1 MSTKTLRKRIALVAV
16 SALGAGLLSVVP
28 VTTASAAAG
37 DATNVTANA
46 TAGVAGLGSASV
58 PATAATSAIGSV
70 GLLAEDGEST
80 TQTAV
85 LLATGTLMT
94 SFTPTAGQTATA
106 TITGGKF
113 VAVDNADGTAANATI
128 SGTSGASASAG
139 EVTKSLSLLSV
150 PNSGATSMVITYSS
164 TTGTVATVGA
174 RIAVTVVA
182 TSAYNKYAATY
193 SSVRWGASGTYDAT
207 TDATSSNYVKERQ
220 GKVAAKIVLADAYG
234 NALTSSNTGILQV
247 TGTGGVVVYIGDAT
261 TAGDN
266 SSAYTYLGAANAASG
281 ASIIVNV
288 QQEDT
293 DVPANGTLTVSFGG
307 TVVATKS
314 YTIKGEVAK
323 ITAGLAKIGSTQS
336 GGSNAAAAY
345 VKYED
350 AAGNQVL
357 PASGTS
363 QISSTLGAV
372 VTSIT
377 PGTYSTSTSDAAGG
391 QTPLTVVCAASG
403 TQKAV
408 QVQHL
413 NASGTI
419 VKSNAW
425 DAGCAGAPVTMTA
438 SLDKASYKRGEV
450 ATLTLSVKDSKG
462 NPGNA
467 YDTIATAD
475 TDLTFA
481 GTPGTIVTA
490 VAAGAK
496 LSYSTGAKTYQFT
509 VTAEDGDYNLVI
521 TPTTVKTN
529 NTSGAQG
536 NITVPFSVTSAP
548 GVTNA
553 DVLKAI
559 VSLIAS
565 INKQIAALQKALLKR

>member
-1 MSTKTLRKRIALVAV
+1 
-16 SALGAGLLSVVP
+16 
-28 VTTASAAAG
+28 
-37 DATNVTANA
+37 
-46 TAGVAGLGSASV
+46 
-58 PATAATSAIGSV
+58 
-70 GLLAEDGEST
+70 
-80 TQTAV
+80 
-85 LLATGTLMT
+85 
-94 SFTPTAGQTATA
+94 
-106 TITGGKF
+106 
-113 VAVDNADGTAANATI
+113 
-128 SGTSGASASAG
+128 
-139 EVTKSLSLLSV
+139 
-150 PNSGATSMVITYSS
+150 
-164 TTGTVATVGA
+164 
-174 RIAVTVVA
+174 VTVVA

-193 SSVRWGASGTYDAT
+193 SSVYWGASGTYSAT
-207 TDATSSNYVKERQ
+207 TDATSSNYSKERE
-220 GKVAAKIVLADAYG
+220 GTVAAKIVLADAYG

-266 SSAYTYLGAANAASG
+266 SSAYTYLGAANATSG

-293 DVPANGTLTVSFGG
+293 DVPANGSLTVTFGG

-314 YTIKGEVAK
+314 YVIKGEVAK
-323 ITAGLAKIGSTQS
+323 VTAGLAKIGTTQS

-345 VKYED
+345 VKFED
-350 AAGNQVL
+350 SAGNQVL
-357 PASGTS
+357 PASGLS
-363 QISSTLGAV
+363 AVSSTLGAV

-377 PGTYSTSTSDAAGG
+377 AGTYSTSTSDAAGG
-391 QTPLTVVCAASG
+391 MTPVTVLCAASG

-408 QVQHL
+408 QVQIL
-413 NASGTI
+413 NGSGTI

-425 DAGCAGAPVTMTA
+425 DAGCAGAPVKMTA

-450 ATLTLSVKDSKG
+450 ATLTLTVKDAKG

-467 YDTIATAD
+467 YDTIATAAD
-475 TDLTFA
+475 DLTFA
-481 GTPGTIVTA
+481 GLPGTIVTA

-496 LSYSTGAKTYQFT
+496 PSYSTGAKTYQFT
-509 VTAEDGDYNLVI
+509 VGNEDGDYNLIV

-529 NTSGAQG
+529 DTSGAQG
-536 NITVPFSVTSAP
+536 NLTVPYSITSTA

>member
-16 SALGAGLLSVVP
+16 SALGAGLLSVVAVP
-28 VTTASAAAG
+28 TASAAVNA
-37 DATNVTANA
+37 NVTTGVA
-46 TAGVAGLGSASV
+46 TAS
-58 PATAATSAIGSV
+58 GSV
-70 GLLAEDGEST
+70 GLLASAGTGT

-85 LLATGTLMT
+85 LLATGAISTT
-94 SFTPTAGQTATA
+94 GAAGGASTTMTA

-113 VAVDNADGTAANATI
+113 TAVDAGVI
-128 SGTSGASASAG
+128 SGTSGASAYDTSAN
-139 EVTKSLSLLSV
+139 SALSLLAV
-150 PNSGATSMVITYSS
+150 PNAGATTMVITYSKNDA
-164 TTGTVATVGA
+164 GTYTVTE
-174 RIAVTVVA
+174 RITVTVVA

-193 SSVRWGASGTYDAT
+193 SSVYWGDGAYSTSNYSAT
-207 TDATSSNYVKERQ
+207 TDATSSKYTKERA
-220 GKVAAKIVLADAYG
+220 GTIAGAIVLADAYG

-247 TGTGGVVVYIGDAT
+247 SVTGGALVGLGSASAV
-261 TAGDN
+261 GDN
-266 SSAYTYLGAANAASG
+266 SSAYAYIDG
-281 ASIIVNV
+281 ASLNV
-288 QQEDT
+288 DDGNGILFNIQQEDT
-293 DVPANGTLTVSFGG
+293 DVPANGTVTVTFGG

-314 YTIKGEVAK
+314 YVIKGEVAK
-323 ITAGLAKIGSTQS
+323 ITAGLAKIGTTQS

-345 VKYED
+345 VKFED
-350 AAGNQVL
+350 SAGNQVL
-357 PASGTS
+357 PDSGLS
-363 QISSTLGAV
+363 AVSSTLGAV

-377 PGTYSTSTSDAAGG
+377 AGTYSTSTSDAAGG
-391 QTPLTVVCAASG
+391 MTPVTVLCAASG

-408 QVQHL
+408 QVQIL

-425 DAGCAGAPVTMTA
+425 DAGCAGAPVKMTA

-450 ATLTLSVKDSKG
+450 ATLTLTVKDAKG
-462 NPGNA
+462 NAGNA
-467 YDTIATAD
+467 YDTIATAAE
-475 TDLTFA
+475 DLTFA

-496 LSYSTGAKTYQFT
+496 PSYSTGAKTYQFT
-509 VTAEDGDYNLVI
+509 VGNEDGDYNLIV

-529 NTSGAQG
+529 DTSGAQG
-536 NITVPFSVTSAP
+536 NLTVPYSITSTA